1 MGSLSLTLRKYYNES
16 YEDSERSKQALRQR
30 VEFGLGNET
39 KNTLE
44 KSDFDLMTKR
54 LQRAHFLSPEERVEM
69 SDDGIVFLPSSLL
82 NKTGLQVMIADKL
95 KSFVK
100 TSADGRTLMLPA
112 TIDWRFLQANRTQ
125 GTTAVLNIGGK
136 TNENMQILTTQNL
149 KDYLGEKD
157 YLLEQ
162 QKKQI
167 QSAFEAIKQQ
177 HSELSKLSISF
188 DNNQIA
194 FFQGDKQI

>member
-1 MGSLSLTLRKYYNES
+1 
-16 YEDSERSKQALRQR
+16 
-30 VEFGLGNET
+30 
-39 KNTLE
+39 
-44 KSDFDLMTKR
+44 MTKR

-100 TSADGRTLMLPA
+100 TSADGKTLMFPA

-125 GTTAVLNIGGK
+125 GATAVLNIGGK

-177 HSELSKLSISF
+177 HSELSGLSISF